1 MPSWPCSA
9 GRACCR
15 RAPATRWWPVDRLLG
30 LDTER
35 ESCHLV
41 VTLSTMDDSA
51 VPAGTAPAAGIPYR
65 CSATEGFRTDAIS
78 ADEFGA
84 MLTAAVA
91 GYASDLPGTAEH
103 VAHTVPYVAVNRVR
117 GLAPGGDRH
126 GPAPRPRP
134 TGLAR
139 DPPPPP

>member
-1 MPSWPCSA
+1 
-9 GRACCR
+9 
-15 RAPATRWWPVDRLLG
+15 
-30 LDTER
+30 
-35 ESCHLV
+35 
-41 VTLSTMDDSA
+41 MDDAA

-117 GLAPGGDRH
+117 GLAPGGYPH
-126 GPAPRPRP
+126 EPASRPPRPGFPR
-134 TGLAR
+134 G
-139 DPPPPP
+139 PPPPPAARPPGACPARVRGRSPLFPRG